1 MAAVISL
8 KGIDEAIANLNYR
21 NETSLKF
28 RLVHTVRNFHEHEGL
43 ESLASVDTNELIK
56 ILWYLEHDHELI
68 KKKRKNLSAIKW
80 SINEELKKLYRNGA
94 NPEGIIIGKH
104 NTFVM
109 CDEVKDNILAK
120 FTNTIPGQDAVPL
133 ERITEALAMVN
144 ELLSNPEAMNAL
156 GLSNDAIQLD
166 QLKTNVRGLF
176 QTFGSQG
183 HEQSD
188 DASETSESED
198 ALVEAEELEEAIP
211 DDLEMIDA
219 DELVDETILE
229 DEAPVEVL
237 EEVEEVENIDEQ
249 LEQEAF
255 AQELDEVEEAF
266 EESEI
271 DDSDDASDD
280 EVALEDD
287 SWRCTCDFF
296 VGWGACA
303 HTMALERILEGM
315 LPKEALYAEAV

>member
-28 RLVHTVRNFHEHEGL
+28 RLIHAVRNCYEHEGL
-43 ESLASVDTNELIK
+43 ESLTSVDTNELIK

-120 FTNTIPGQDAVPL
+120 FTNTIPGQGAVPL
-133 ERITEALAMVN
+133 EQITEALAMVN
-144 ELLSNPEAMNAL
+144 ELLSNPETMNAL
-156 GLSNDAIQLD
+156 GLSNDAIHLD
-166 QLKTNVRGLF
+166 QLKANVRGLF
-176 QTFGSQG
+176 QTFGLQG

-188 DASETSESED
+188 DASKTSKSED
-198 ALVEAEELEEAIP
+198 AL
-211 DDLEMIDA
+211 
-219 DELVDETILE
+219 
-229 DEAPVEVL
+229 
-237 EEVEEVENIDEQ
+237 
-249 LEQEAF
+249 
-255 AQELDEVEEAF
+255 
-266 EESEI
+266 
-271 DDSDDASDD
+271 
-280 EVALEDD
+280 
-287 SWRCTCDFF
+287 
-296 VGWGACA
+296 
-303 HTMALERILEGM
+303 
-315 LPKEALYAEAV
+315 